1 VTTRAISRTGL
12 AILVFTL
19 GAVPCLAQTRVTSL
33 EQLRRELATGD
44 VITVVPSGGQP
55 VTGRLVRVGPDDLGI
70 RPANGSPDRGLRDV
84 TVRFDAI
91 QSLQR
96 PRDPV
101 RNGTIRG
108 AAIGGGFA
116 GALFIYA
123 LAVDRNEVDEWGPIY
138 AGFAGVSTGIGAL
151 IGWAVDRGH
160 SKPDL
165 RFDASPG
172 RHTHVS
178 VHPIV
183 SRGRGIGLAVSFSR

>member
-1 VTTRAISRTGL
+1 VTKHAASRTSL

-19 GAVPCLAQTRVTSL
+19 ASVPCIAQTRVTSL

-44 VITVVPSGGQP
+44 VITVVPTGGQA
-55 VTGRLVRVGPDDLGI
+55 VKGRLVRLSPDELAV
-70 RPANGSPDRGLRDV
+70 RPVKGSPDRTLRDV

-91 QSLQR
+91 QSLGR

-108 AAIGGGFA
+108 AAIGAGFA

-151 IGWAVDRGH
+151 IGWTVDAAH
-160 SKPDL
+160 SKPAL
-165 RFDASPG
+165 TFDAAPG
-172 RHTHVS
+172 THTHVS

-183 SRGRGIGLAVSFSR
+183 ARGRGIGLAVSFSR